1 MTLQTQNAVLIIA
14 EAGSNWK
21 CGTYD
26 DDMECAKKLIDVAAE
41 SGCDAIKFQTFRPET
56 LYVKNAGS
64 SDYLSNR
71 GLKSDIYEIF
81 EDLSMPYHMIPRLAD
96 YCQKKKIKFMSTPFS
111 VEDAKEVDPYV
122 EIHKVASYE
131 NNHVRLLEYLA
142 DTKKP
147 TFVSTGASSYD
158 EIDFLIKTFGNAN
171 SLQLMQCTLL
181 AVGRAVGRAHNR
193 IC

>member
-21 CGTYD
+21 CGTYN

-81 EDLSMPYHMIPRLAD
+81 EDLSMPYDMIPRLAD
-96 YCQKKKIKFMSTPFS
+96 YCQKHIC
-111 VEDAKEVDPYV
+111 
-122 EIHKVASYE
+122 H
-131 NNHVRLLEYLA
+131 
-142 DTKKP
+142 
-147 TFVSTGASSYD
+147 G
-158 EIDFLIKTFGNAN
+158 FL
-171 SLQLMQCTLL
+171 
-181 AVGRAVGRAHNR
+181 NR
-193 IC
+193 E

>member
-1 MTLQTQNAVLIIA
+1 MTLQTQNTVLIIA

-21 CGTYD
+21 CGTYN

-81 EDLSMPYHMIPRLAD
+81 EDLSMPYDMIPNLAD

-111 VEDAKEVDPYV
+111 VEDAKKVDPYV

-131 NNHVRLLEYLA
+131 NNHVRLL
-142 DTKKP
+142 
-147 TFVSTGASSYD
+147 
-158 EIDFLIKTFGNAN
+158 
-171 SLQLMQCTLL
+171 
-181 AVGRAVGRAHNR
+181 
-193 IC
+193 

>member
-21 CGTYD
+21 CGTYN

-81 EDLSMPYHMIPRLAD
+81 EDLSMP
-96 YCQKKKIKFMSTPFS
+96 
-111 VEDAKEVDPYV
+111 
-122 EIHKVASYE
+122 
-131 NNHVRLLEYLA
+131 
-142 DTKKP
+142 
-147 TFVSTGASSYD
+147 
-158 EIDFLIKTFGNAN
+158 
-171 SLQLMQCTLL
+171 
-181 AVGRAVGRAHNR
+181 
-193 IC
+193 